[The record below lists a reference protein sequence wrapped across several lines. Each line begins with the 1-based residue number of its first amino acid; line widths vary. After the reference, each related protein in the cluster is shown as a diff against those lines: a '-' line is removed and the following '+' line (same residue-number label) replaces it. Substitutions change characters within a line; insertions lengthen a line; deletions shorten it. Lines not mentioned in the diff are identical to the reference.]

1 MANRQIPAWQSAPL
15 WVLLT
20 ALGLAA
26 GLLPRRAELALG
38 RALGRLALLIDRKR
52 ARIAAENIRRCL
64 PELSA
69 RAQRALL
76 RRNFEHY
83 GIVGL
88 ELLHVFCPIP
98 GHYRRYCLAVGRL
111 EGYEHWKRA
120 SDKGKGLL
128 FASSHVGNW
137 EFLGNMGALRGIPI
151 TIVTRRLV
159 PSWLMRRIER
169 VRLSVG
175 VKAAYQPKTLP
186 TVLKALR
193 RGESVGFVID
203 QYAAPPAG
211 MPAVFFGVEVD
222 TLAAVGPLAQ
232 RTGAPVVPV
241 STVRG
246 RDGIIR
252 VIIEP
257 ELDFGPGADDPKKT
271 TQVLAALV
279 ERWIRANPEQWLW
292 GHRRFKN
299 VRWPDESP
307 AGQASKAS

>member
-1 MANRQIPAWQSAPL
+1 MARREIPAWQSAPL
-15 WVLLT
+15 WALLT
-20 ALGLAA
+20 GLGLAV
-26 GLLPRRAELALG
+26 GCLPRAVELALG

-52 ARIAAENIRRCL
+52 ARIAADNIGRCL

-69 RAQRALL
+69 RARRDLL

-88 ELLHVFCPIP
+88 ELLHIFCPIP

-159 PSWLMRRIER
+159 PPWLMSRIESMR
-169 VRLSVG
+169 HSVG
-175 VKAAYQPKTLP
+175 VKAAYQPRTMP

-232 RTGAPVVPV
+232 RTGAPIVPV

-252 VIIEP
+252 VRIEP
-257 ELDFGPGADDPKKT
+257 ELDFGADAGDAKKT
-271 TQVLAALV
+271 TQALAAMV
-279 ERWIRANPEQWLW
+279 ERWVRANPEQWLW

-299 VRWPDESP
+299 VKWPDE
-307 AGQASKAS
+307 AAA